1 MAIAVEM
8 PKMSDTMEEGV
19 LVAWL
24 AEEGAAV
31 SAGDVIAQVETDKAT
46 MDLEVY
52 DDGVL
57 LRRVVGEGDSVP
69 IGALIAVLGDEG
81 EDPSEVVGQYGGD
94 GAAGDAADVQAAA
107 PATDEGNAAP
117 AGLDGITPTADA
129 IDAPAPSAQP
139 VGGDGAAGGD
149 TSRQGD
155 AGAAGTTAEG
165 YGHRPDGGDP
175 TVGGS
180 QPQAGASSA
189 TASSG
194 AGGDRVKASPL
205 ARRMASEAGLDLAQ
219 VAGSGP
225 DGRVVKRDVEAAIE
239 GGAAKAPAAPTPS
252 AQPVQP
258 SAPAAAPTPAPAA
271 PPVEAGGQD
280 VRITQMRKAIARR
293 LAQSKFTAPHF
304 YLTVDARMDR
314 AMGFRAEMNALAE
327 AQGLAK
333 ISVNDLVTKACAA
346 ALGRHP
352 MVNAS
357 YLEDEG
363 VIRQHEAA
371 HVAIAVAMPE
381 GLITPVVRD
390 ADRKGLAAIAAE
402 TRELAGRARDGKL
415 DPSEYAGSTFTT
427 SNLGMFGIAEF
438 TAIINPP
445 NACILAIGAI
455 RDVPVVEDGA
465 VVAGKTMT
473 LTLSCDHRVVDG
485 ATGAAFLGDVQA
497 MLENPSLM
505 LL

>member
-24 AEEGAAV
+24 AEEGAEV

-57 LRRVVGEGDSVP
+57 LKRVVDEGDSVP
-69 IGALIAVLGDEG
+69 IGALIAVLGKEG
-81 EDPSEVVGQYGGD
+81 ESADDVLQKYGGD
-94 GAAGDAADVQAAA
+94 GAAGGEAEVKAAA
-107 PATDEGNAAP
+107 PAAQENEPAP
-117 AGLDGITPTADA
+117 AGAEGKAEVAEA
-129 IDAPAPSAQP
+129 IDAEAPSAKP
-139 VGGDGAAGGD
+139 VQNDGAPTGSQSGG
-149 TSRQGD
+149 SSGD
-155 AGAAGTTAEG
+155 AAPAGTTAEG
-165 YGHRPDGGDP
+165 YGHRPDAAEP
-175 TVGGS
+175 T
-180 QPQAGASSA
+180 SSA
-189 TASSG
+189 AGSSEDSG
-194 AGGDRVKASPL
+194 RTKASPL
-205 ARRMASEAGLDLAQ
+205 ARRMADEAGLSLSQ
-219 VAGSGP
+219 IRGSGP
-225 DGRVVKRDVEAAIE
+225 EGRVVKRDVEAAIQS
-239 GGAAKAPAAPTPS
+239 GAKAPAAPR
-252 AQPVQP
+252 PVEV
-258 SAPAAAPTPAPAA
+258 PAAQPAPAA
-271 PPVEAGGQD
+271 EPARPPAPEQAPQPAAAGGQD
-280 VRITQMRKAIARR
+280 VRITQMRKTIARR

-304 YLTVDARMDR
+304 YLTVDVDMTA
-314 AMGFRAEMNALAE
+314 AVGFRSELNGLAE

-333 ISVNDLVTKACAA
+333 VSYNDLVTKASAV
-346 ALGRHP
+346 ALRRHP

-363 VIRQHEAA
+363 VIRQHDAA
-371 HVAIAVAMPE
+371 HVAVAVAVSE

-390 ADRKGLAAIAAE
+390 ADAKGLARIAQE
-402 TRELAGRARDGKL
+402 TRDLAGRAREGKL

-455 RDVPVVEDGA
+455 RDVPVVKDGA
-465 VVAGKTMT
+465 VVPGKTMT

-485 ATGAAFLGDVQA
+485 ATGAQFLGDVRA
-497 MLENPSLM
+497 MLEQPQLM